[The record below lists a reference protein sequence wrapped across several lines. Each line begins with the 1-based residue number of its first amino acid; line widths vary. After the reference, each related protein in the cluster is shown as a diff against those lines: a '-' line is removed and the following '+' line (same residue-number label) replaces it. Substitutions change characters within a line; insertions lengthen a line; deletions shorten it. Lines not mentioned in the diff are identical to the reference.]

1 MLQNWLDETSMAAK
15 LTVMALA
22 VCAIGMLSAN
32 DAMSQSYPSRPITLV
47 VPYPAGG
54 GVDAMARM
62 VGQKLSL
69 ALKQQVVVENR
80 GGGNGNVGTRAVA
93 KAKPDGYTLL
103 LGYTGTLAVNPSLTQ
118 NAGYDPIAEFAPI
131 GMIASMP
138 AALIAHPSF
147 PGRTVADVIAL
158 ARKEPGKLAIATG
171 AIGTVS
177 YLCAELFK
185 SMAGLDVTIVPYR
198 GTAPQLSDL
207 IAGHVQV
214 GFGVVGS
221 AMSNIQGG
229 TLRAL
234 AVTTTARSSMLPD
247 VPTVLESGLPNFD
260 ASLRY
265 GLVAPA
271 GTPRPIIDQ
280 LNKELRGLLR
290 DKDITQRVAAEGG
303 DVAPSTPEEYGVVIA
318 QEIAIWSALIKK
330 LDLKM

>member
-1 MLQNWLDETSMAAK
+1 MLLKWSHRMSPAAK
-15 LTVMALA
+15 FAAMVLA
-22 VCAIGMLSAN
+22 TGLSAPG
-32 DAMSQSYPSRPITLV
+32 DAKAQSYPSRPITLV

-62 VGQKLSL
+62 VGQKLAI

-80 GGGNGNVGTRAVA
+80 GGGNGNVGTRTVA

-103 LGYTGTLAVNPSLTQ
+103 LGYTGTLAVNPSLTK
-118 NAGYDPIAEFAPI
+118 NAGYDPATDFVPI

-138 AALIAHPSF
+138 VALIAHPTF

-158 ARKEPGKLAIATG
+158 AKKEPGKMNIATG
-171 AIGTVS
+171 AVGTVS
-177 YLCAELFK
+177 HLCAELFK
-185 SMAGLDVTIVPYR
+185 SATGIDVAIVPYR
-198 GTAPQLSDL
+198 GTAPLVTDL

-214 GFGVVGS
+214 GFSPVGS
-221 AMSNIQGG
+221 AMGNIQGG

-247 VPTVLESGLPNFD
+247 VPTVSEAGLANFD

-271 GTPRPIIDQ
+271 GTPRPVIDQ
-280 LNKELRGLLR
+280 LNKELRELLQDQEIMR
-290 DKDITQRVAAEGG
+290 RVVAEGG
-303 DVAPSTPEEYGVVIA
+303 DVTSSSSEEYGAVIA
-318 QEIAIWSALIKK
+318 REIAIWSALVKK
-330 LDLKM
+330 LDLKVD